1 MSKTASQVDVAALLA
16 DKCDGLGCACCNQM
30 DQVREVIHFAATVLG
45 QPLDPWQQW
54 LVAS

>member
-1 MSKTASQVDVAALLA
+1 
-16 DKCDGLGCACCNQM
+16 M